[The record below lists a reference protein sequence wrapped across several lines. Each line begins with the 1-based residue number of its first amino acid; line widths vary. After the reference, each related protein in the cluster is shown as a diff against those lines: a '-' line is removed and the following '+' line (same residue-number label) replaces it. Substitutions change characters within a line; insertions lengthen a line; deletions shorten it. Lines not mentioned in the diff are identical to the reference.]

1 MDIAQVLNAL
11 LSSGNAV
18 GLTLFSICYLIIYFQ
33 RKSTG
38 EKRNK
43 VEDELRLQIKLANDK
58 AEAAELAAQR
68 KIEEAVEEMQEE
80 INTLKTERLLMAKDI
95 EVLKNDVGGVKEDVK
110 EIKLTLS
117 NIAVSI
123 AELAAAAK
131 VRNEEKQG

>member
-1 MDIAQVLNAL
+1 MEQVLTIL
-11 LSSGNAV
+11 LSSGNVV
-18 GLTLFSICYLIIYFQ
+18 GIVAFVVCYLIIYFQ
-33 RKSTG
+33 RKNTG

-43 VEDELRLQIKLANDK
+43 VEEELRLQIKLAKEK
-58 AEAAELAAQR
+58 AEAAELAAQQ
-68 KIEEAVEEMQEE
+68 KIEDAVEDMQAE